1 VLLAHGFGQTR
12 HSWGA
17 TQARLAAAGH
27 RSLAFDMRGHGASGR
42 NAPGRDYEAAQFVD
56 DLGATAA
63 ALGGRPV
70 LVGASMGGLT
80 GLLAQAGRDLF
91 SAMVLVDVTPRWEA
105 AGMQRIQGFMRAHP
119 DGFAT
124 LDDAADAIAAY
135 QPQRAARKTP
145 RQLEALLH
153 PDATGR
159 LRWHWDVRLLDGFVA
174 NSARLQAP
182 LEAAARAVRVPTL
195 LLSGG
200 RSDLVSDATIA
211 HFLDLVPQACTC
223 GCPTPRTCSPA
234 TTTTAFADA
243 LLEFLR
249 AQCPAQSLPPQTPAA
264 SPRAD
269 HRDTRRSPT
278 MSSLAPFLAVLLVG
292 LVAAYHRFSLALFAA
307 LAATALVAAHSRAQA
322 RRPPSSARC
331 CSHWWCCPCC

>member
-1 VLLAHGFGQTR
+1 MDGLAFTRPSDATSPLRSADGTPLAATWREPQPTLPEGAHEHSYKGLAPVLLAHGFGQTR
-12 HSWGA
+12 HSWGS
-17 TQARLAAAGH
+17 TQARLAAAGR

-56 DLGATAA
+56 DLCTAAA

-80 GLLAQAGRDLF
+80 GLLAQAAHAPF
-91 SAMVLVDVTPRWEA
+91 SALVLVDVTPRWEA

-135 QPQRAARKTP
+135 LPQRAVRKSP

-182 LEAAARAVRVPTL
+182 LEAAARAVRLPTL

-211 HFLDLVPQACTC
+211 HFLDLVPQALHVRL
-223 GCPTPRTCSPA
+223 PDA
-234 TTTTAFADA
+234 THMLAGDDNDAFADA

-249 AQCPAQSLPPQTPAA
+249 AQSPARSLPAQSLPPQ
-264 SPRAD
+264 
-269 HRDTRRSPT
+269 
-278 MSSLAPFLAVLLVG
+278 
-292 LVAAYHRFSLALFAA
+292 
-307 LAATALVAAHSRAQA
+307 
-322 RRPPSSARC
+322 RRPPVPGPTTATPAGVQR
-331 CSHWWCCPCC
+331 